1 MMTNYH
7 NAEPCSGTLF
17 FDVNE
22 TLLDTTSLNQ
32 TIAQRLGDRPER
44 AEAWF
49 TSVLHHSLVESVTDS
64 WHSFDDIAEAVLKM
78 TAARYGVTLPADAT
92 PLADIIAAMPAHPDI
107 NAGLT
112 ALQQQGFTLVAL
124 TNSSAALAEK
134 QLSSTGLA
142 PLFTRILSVEQVKVY
157 KPDLRVYQWALEEL
171 GKPVSEC
178 MMVAAHGWDVGG
190 AKRAGMKTAF
200 ITRKGQSPYPL
211 APAPDFIV
219 SDLGALAEQLKPLS
233 QMQ

>member
-1 MMTNYH
+1 MTTPH
-7 NAEPCSGTLF
+7 NPAPYSGTLF

-22 TLLDTTSLNQ
+22 TLLDTTELNRSV
-32 TIAQRLGDRPER
+32 AQRLGDRPER

-49 TSVLHHSLVESVTDS
+49 TSLLHHSLVESVTGS
-64 WHSFDDIAEAVLKM
+64 WNSFGDIAEAVLEM
-78 TAARYGVTLPADAT
+78 TAARYGVTLPKNAT
-92 PLADIIAAMPAHPDI
+92 PIAEIIAAMPAHPDVA
-107 NAGLT
+107 AGLT

-134 QLSSTGLA
+134 QLSSAGLV
-142 PLFTRILSVEQVKVY
+142 PLFTRILSVEQLQVY
-157 KPDLRVYQWALEEL
+157 KPDLRVYQWAMKEL

-200 ITRKGQSPYPL
+200 VTRKGQALYPL
-211 APAPDFIV
+211 APAPDLIV
-219 SDLGALAEQLKPLS
+219 SDIGELAAKIKPLC
-233 QMQ
+233 